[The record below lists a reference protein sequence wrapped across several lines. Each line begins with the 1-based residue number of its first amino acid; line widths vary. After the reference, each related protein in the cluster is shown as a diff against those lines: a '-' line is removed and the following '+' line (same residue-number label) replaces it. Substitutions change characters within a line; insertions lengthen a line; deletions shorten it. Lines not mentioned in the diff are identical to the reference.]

1 MKLSK
6 IEALHESTKSHPK
19 VYKGCLKPE
28 ERQRMAE
35 IYKEAGIKPVKVT
48 SRSFGKY
55 RKEF

>member
-35 IYKEAGIKPVKVT
+35 IYKEAGLRPVKVT